1 MAKVIRRKNE
11 DGSWSESVDELIR
24 RFNRKFMEDG
34 TLKEIRDRE
43 AYKSKGQKRRE
54 KKLEQ
59 ARNAWVQKM
68 KAERSRKY

>member
-43 AYKSKGQKRRE
+43 AYKSRGQKRRE

>member
-1 MAKVIRRKNE
+1 MAKVIRRRNE
-11 DGSWSESVDELIR
+11 DGSWSESVDDLIK

-59 ARNAWVQKM
+59 ARNAWIQKM
-68 KAERSRKY
+68 KTERRHQY